1 MSFVN
6 RRVALTACLAL
17 SVTPALAAA
26 SKPVDPGSQGKAHAN
41 TQTTASHGK
50 AKAKGRCRKAV
61 VAKGFVASGTYG
73 ETGTFTATANP
84 DGTWA
89 GSVGFTVTHA
99 NHHAKG
105 AAGPFA
111 FTNARVVFDSPTAT
125 APAAT
130 DTVRVIGKVLVA
142 KHGCTSDSAGQ
153 VTIRRVVF
161 SAPDATD
168 STDAPETGDA
178 PDTGDAGAQS

>member
-6 RRVALTACLAL
+6 RRAALTACLAL
-17 SVTPALAAA
+17 SAVPALAVAA
-26 SKPVDPGSQGKAHAN
+26 KPVDPGSQGNGHAT
-41 TQTTASHGK
+41 TQPATSHGK

-73 ETGTFTATANP
+73 DTGTFTATANP
-84 DGTWA
+84 DGTQT

-105 AAGPFA
+105 ATGPFA
-111 FTNARVVFDSPTAT
+111 FTNAHVVFDSATAT

-142 KHGCTSDSAGQ
+142 KHGCTSDQAGQ
-153 VTIRRVVF
+153 VTVRRVVF
-161 SAPDATD
+161 SAPDT
-168 STDAPETGDA
+168 SDAPETGDA
-178 PDTGDAGAQS
+178 PDTGDAPATS

>member
-26 SKPVDPGSQGKAHAN
+26 SKPVDPGSQGHAHAN
-41 TQTTASHGK
+41 TQSTAAHGK
-50 AKAKGRCRKAV
+50 AKAKGRCHKAV

-73 ETGTFTATANP
+73 DTGTFTATANP
-84 DGTWA
+84 DGTQT
-89 GSVGFTVTHA
+89 GSVGFTVTRT

-105 AAGPFA
+105 ATGPFA

-161 SAPDATD
+161 SAPDT
-168 STDAPETGDA
+168 STA
-178 PDTGDAGAQS
+178 PDTADTAGQS